1 MDKKVFTWTV
11 CGVIMAFAVVLL
23 FLWLRKKLKKDVTS
37 TIEVNEANLTQPKT
51 NYTLYA
57 NQLYTAMNGLGTDEE
72 TIYRVLGHL
81 QTADDWNQLVKAFGT
96 KKASSWLSGFE
107 GTLYDWL
114 SDELDT
120 KEMKKVNEILAK
132 IDVTI

>member
-11 CGVIMAFAVVLL
+11 CGVIMAFALVLL

-37 TIEVNEANLTQPKT
+37 TIVVNEANLTLPKT

-57 NQLYTAMNGLGTDEE
+57 NQLYTAMNGVGTDEK
-72 TIYRVLGHL
+72 TIYRVLGQL
-81 QTADDWNQLVKAFGT
+81 QSADDWYQLVKAFGT
-96 KKASSWLSGFE
+96 KKASSWLSSFE

-114 SDELDT
+114 SDELNA
-120 KEMKKVNEILAK
+120 KEMKKVNGILAN
-132 IDVTI
+132 IGITI

>member
-11 CGVIMAFAVVLL
+11 CGVIMAFALVLL

-37 TIEVNEANLTQPKT
+37 TIVVNEANLTLPKT

-57 NQLYTAMNGLGTDEE
+57 NQLYTAMNGVGTDEE
-72 TIYRVLGHL
+72 TIYRVLGQL
-81 QTADDWNQLVKAFGT
+81 QSADDWYQLVKAFGT
-96 KKASSWLSGFE
+96 KKASSWLSSFE

-114 SDELDT
+114 SDELNA
-120 KEMKKVNEILAK
+120 KEMKKVNGILAN
-132 IDVTI
+132 IGITI

>member
-11 CGVIMAFAVVLL
+11 CGVIIAFAVVLL
-23 FLWLRKKLKKDVTS
+23 FLWLRKKLKRDVTS
-37 TIEVNEANLTQPKT
+37 TIEVNEANLTLPKT

-57 NQLYTAMNGLGTDEE
+57 NQLYTAMNGAGTDEK
-72 TIYRVLGHL
+72 TIYRVLGQL
-81 QTADDWNQLVKAFGT
+81 QSADDWYQLVKAFGT

-114 SDELDT
+114 SDELSA
-120 KEMKKVNEILAK
+120 KEMKRVNEILAN
-132 IDVTI
+132 IGITI

>member
-37 TIEVNEANLTQPKT
+37 TIVVNEANLTLPKT

-57 NQLYTAMNGLGTDEE
+57 NQLYTAMNGVGTDEE
-72 TIYRVLGHL
+72 TIYRVLAQL
-81 QTADDWNQLVKAFGT
+81 QSADDWYQLVKAFGS
-96 KKASSWLSGFE
+96 KKASSWFSSFE

-114 SDELDT
+114 SDELNA
-120 KEMKKVNEILAK
+120 KEMKKVNGILAN
-132 IDVTI
+132 IGITI